1 MIGAVTDARA
11 VLERCEELAR
21 CSEEPGRLTR
31 RFGTPAL
38 SQARDLVAGWM
49 REAGLSPRVDAVG
62 NLLGRRASGP
72 VLLLGSHLDTVVDA
86 GRYDGPLGVLCAIA
100 VAERLPNLRLEVA
113 AFADEEGVRFGI
125 AYLGSALLAGR
136 FDPAWLD
143 RTDAGGV
150 ALRSLV
156 GDPALLT
163 GPPRDDLLG
172 YAEVH
177 IEQGTVLERLDRPV
191 GAVTAIAGQTR
202 ARATFSG
209 RAAHAGTT
217 PMDLRSD
224 ALVAASAW
232 VLEVHALARATP
244 GLVATVGELR
254 VEPGAGNVVPGRV
267 VASLD
272 VRHADDAVRRHA
284 VELLLAA
291 VEGEVLQD
299 NDAVVCDDG
308 GFPADLPRLTSG
320 AGHDAVML
328 ATVCPVSMLFV
339 RSPGGVS
346 HHPDEAVR
354 EADVAV
360 ALDTMTAFVESRC

>member
-1 MIGAVTDARA
+1 MVTDARS
-11 VLERCEELAR
+11 VLQRCDELAR
-21 CSEEPGRLTR
+21 CSEEAGRLTR

-38 SQARDLVAGWM
+38 AQARDLVAGWM
-49 REAGLSPRVDAVG
+49 REAGLHPRVDAVG
-62 NLLGRRASGP
+62 NLLGARGDGP
-72 VLLLGSHLDTVVDA
+72 RLLLGSHLDTVIDA

-100 VAERLPNLRLEVA
+100 VAERLRDRPLEVA
-113 AFADEEGVRFGI
+113 GFADEEGVRFGT

-143 RTDAGGV
+143 RTDADGV
-150 ALRSLV
+150 PLRSLV
-156 GDPALLT
+156 GDIAV
-163 GPPRDDLLG
+163 PPRADLIG

-177 IEQGTVLERLDRPV
+177 IEQGPVLEALDRPV
-191 GAVTAIAGQTR
+191 GVVTAIAGQTR
-202 ARATFSG
+202 ARVTFTG

-224 ALVAASAW
+224 ALVAAAAW

-272 VRHADDAVRRHA
+272 VRHAEDAVREHA
-284 VELLLAA
+284 VEQLLAA
-291 VEGEVLQD
+291 VEGEVLQA
-299 NDAVVCDDG
+299 NGAVACDDS
-308 GFPADLPRLTSG
+308 GFPADLPRLASG

-328 ATVCPVSMLFV
+328 SAVCPVSMLFV
-339 RSPGGVS
+339 RSPGGIS

-360 ALDTMTAFVESRC
+360 ALDTLTAFVEARC

>member
-1 MIGAVTDARA
+1 MIVAVTDARA
-11 VLERCEELAR
+11 VLERCDELAR

-38 SQARDLVAGWM
+38 AEARSLVAGWM
-49 REAGLSPRVDAVG
+49 EAAGLTPRVDAVG
-62 NLLGRRASGP
+62 NLLGRRGSGP
-72 VLLLGSHLDTVVDA
+72 VFLLGSHLDTVVDA

-100 VAERLPNLRLEVA
+100 VAERLPDRRLEVA
-113 AFADEEGVRFGI
+113 AFADEEGVRFGT

-156 GDPALLT
+156 GDPASLA

-177 IEQGTVLERLDRPV
+177 IEQGPVLERLDRPV
-191 GAVTAIAGQTR
+191 GVVTAIAGQTR
-202 ARATFSG
+202 ARVTFTG

-217 PMDLRSD
+217 PMDRRSD
-224 ALVAASAW
+224 ALVAAAGW

-272 VRHADDAVRRHA
+272 VRHPEDEVRAHA
-284 VELLLAA
+284 VAQLLAG
-291 VEGEVLQD
+291 VEAEVLQD
-299 NDAVVCDDG
+299 NDAIRCDDA
-308 GFPADLPRLTSG
+308 GFPAALPRLASG

-328 ATVCPVSMLFV
+328 SAVCPVSMLFV
-339 RSPGGVS
+339 RSPGGIS
-346 HHPDEAVR
+346 HHPAEAVR

-360 ALDTMTAFVESRC
+360 ALDALTGFVEGRC